1 MMKLKELMKSQKID
15 SLILVP
21 GPNLYYFSGL
31 KMHTSERS
39 TMLFVN
45 AQGKDCIFLP
55 KLEMPNATSILKD
68 EYTYYGYSDEEGP
81 DQVFNNMSNAL
92 GLDGRKL
99 GVEFL
104 HMRVAEHELL
114 RRNVSGFS
122 LINAEPSIAEIR
134 MVKDDEEISCMR
146 KATEI
151 TEKALAATVKAIKPG
166 MTELE
171 IGNRFKIEALSFGSG
186 EFPKEPI
193 VASGPRSASPHTKTS
208 ARPVNAGEMII
219 MDVGATFQGYICD
232 ITRTFVIGHIDD
244 EFRKIY
250 EVVKKANETA
260 IRVSRPKFTAEEL
273 DGMARKVIETE
284 GYGQYFIHRTGHGL
298 GIEEHEPPYI
308 VKGNKLEL
316 KIGMTFTIE
325 PGIYIPGKGGVR
337 IEDNVVV
344 TGQGLDTLTSY
355 PTELKIL

>member
-1 MMKLKELMKSQKID
+1 MRK
-15 SLILVP
+15 
-21 GPNLYYFSGL
+21 
-31 KMHTSERS
+31 
-39 TMLFVN
+39 
-45 AQGKDCIFLP
+45 
-55 KLEMPNATSILKD
+55 
-68 EYTYYGYSDEEGP
+68 
-81 DQVFNNMSNAL
+81 AL
-92 GLDGRKL
+92 GLGWKKI

-104 HMRVAEHELL
+104 HMRVMEHELL
-114 RRNVSGFS
+114 KRNSAGFS
-122 LINAEPSIAEIR
+122 LVNGEPLIAEIR

-146 KATEI
+146 KAAEI
-151 TEKALAATVKAIKPG
+151 TEKALAATVRMIKPG

-208 ARPVNAGEMII
+208 ARTVNAGEMII

-232 ITRTFVIGHIDD
+232 LTRTFALGRVDD

-250 EVVKKANETA
+250 EIVKKANETA
-260 IRVSRPKFTAEEL
+260 MKISRPKFIAEEL
-273 DGMARKVIETE
+273 DKVARDVIEAE

-337 IEDNVVV
+337 IEDNVVL
-344 TGQGLDTLTSY
+344 TSRGLEKLTSY
-355 PTELKIL
+355 PAELTVL